1 MGYRPRRCG
10 PFMNPERLEPL
21 TLEFLPIKGSLWV
34 YPWLGLLIGAGAG
47 VLVGHPITM
56 VVQNLHDA
64 LFHLASFHPEQIF
77 LDSFATQFLP
87 LKLLYAIPGGILGAI
102 LGVIFR
108 RLKENSLG
116 LEALH
121 QDFEL
126 QVGTLRHHYK
136 NLTIGIEG
144 FSKLA
149 KRNMSKLDEMVHNC
163 ASDECL
169 IHSQYQ
175 ADFESLAKNLSFLE
189 ATSQRLNQKLAQE
202 VQLLQAL
209 TSDSVK
215 VQHQE
220 FYTLLR
226 QNVKELME
234 LRFQGKQLRVE
245 INGQP
250 LEECSENLV
259 FPFEPYSMELILQNI
274 LSNAM
279 KAGDHVRIDVAQAN
293 GRVQVTIRDNGP
305 GLDLKKL
312 KRHLLTPWDRQDPES
327 THLGLKVVLNL
338 LQRSGSHIA
347 VGSQAGSGTVF
358 ALEFPSQG

>member
-1 MGYRPRRCG
+1 
-10 PFMNPERLEPL
+10 MNPERLEPL
-21 TLEFLPIKGSLWV
+21 TLEFSPIKGSLWV

-47 VLVGHPITM
+47 ALVGHPITM

-87 LKLLYAIPGGILGAI
+87 LKLLYAIPGGTLGAI
-102 LGVIFR
+102 LGAIFR
-108 RLKENSLG
+108 RLKENRLG

-136 NLTIGIEG
+136 NLAIGIEG

-149 KRNMSKLDEMVHNC
+149 KRNMTKLDEMVRQC

-169 IHSQYQ
+169 IHSRYQ
-175 ADFESLAKNLSFLE
+175 ADFEFLANNLSILE
-189 ATSQRLNQKLAQE
+189 STSQRLNQKLAQE
-202 VQLLQAL
+202 VRLLQAL

-215 VQHQE
+215 AQPRE

-226 QNVKELME
+226 QSVKELVE

-245 INGQP
+245 INGQS
-250 LEECSENLV
+250 LEECSEHLV

-279 KAGDHVRIDVAQAN
+279 KAGDHVRIDVAAN
-293 GRVQVTIRDNGP
+293 QWVRVMVQDNGP
-305 GLDLKKL
+305 GLELEKL

-327 THLGLKVVLNL
+327 THLGLKVTLNL
-338 LQRSGSHIA
+338 LQRSGGHIA
-347 VGSQAGSGTVF
+347 VGSQPGTGTVF
-358 ALEFPSQG
+358 ALEFPSRG